1 VDGMIESEKLSALGI
16 LLFVFST
23 LVLLYHLEDSD
34 FVKVIFE
41 LLKFGTAFS
50 AITIAIYV
58 IIDMW

>member
-1 VDGMIESEKLSALGI
+1 MIESKMLSTLGI

-34 FVKVIFE
+34 FAKVIFE
-41 LLKFGTAFS
+41 LLKFGTAIS
-50 AITIAIYV
+50 TVAIAIYL

>member
-1 VDGMIESEKLSALGI
+1 MIESKMLSTLGI

-41 LLKFGTAFS
+41 LLKFGTAIS
-50 AITIAIYV
+50 AVAIAIYL

>member
-1 VDGMIESEKLSALGI
+1 MIESEKLNALGM

-41 LLKFGTAFS
+41 LLKFGAAIS
-50 AITIAIYV
+50 AITIAIYL

>member
-1 VDGMIESEKLSALGI
+1 MIESKMLSTLGI

-41 LLKFGTAFS
+41 LLKFGTAIS
-50 AITIAIYV
+50 AIAIAIYLIV
-58 IIDMW
+58 DMW